1 MQNLPPTKNTSDE
14 IEDSASSEHSIEQ
27 TGGHPKKEN
36 GDTAANL
43 GSKKTKPEDSPTN
56 SGSKKTKP
64 EDSPT
69 NSGSKKT
76 KPEDSPTNSGC
87 KKIKTEDSPTNSGHK
102 KVKTEASSTVVA
114 ETEVIKTEVV
124 TAEVATTEL
133 VKTDLVATEFVIPK
147 AVIPKAVIPE
157 VITPRVVI
165 PEVVIT
171 RVVIPKVVITEASF
185 YDQPDP
191 EEVGAQASAK
201 PEENGD
207 CPEDCASPEQASNH
221 QESSTQTVKE
231 FLTQGDGGEEPPS
244 PEMEKLML
252 EAAFERWDQKHKV
265 QGVLSITKEKAVPK
279 GENFLSIVTRLTVK
293 VVLGSGRQ
301 VTKRF
306 ILKEFPK
313 DEITRSI
320 CKNSGIF
327 KLETNTYRIAL
338 KEMEYLMAE
347 FGDTDDVLWCQLI
360 KYDPFS
366 TILLEDLTDYGFKTV
381 KRQSCL
387 DYDHGILAIRNIA
400 RFHAMAKVLQERGII
415 NATENLPYSL
425 ISHPGTVKSFFYK
438 GYEAVSKGIK
448 KYWGKEWAEIAEKLR
463 LPLKYLEE
471 KMLDIGKLVE
481 NRFYVLN
488 HGDCW
493 SNNLMFKYDWKN
505 KPIAVRFLDFQAPH
519 YNSPAIDLTYF
530 LHQSMEPSV
539 RRSRFNELLEN
550 YYESLLLTFN
560 KYKYTGPVFTF
571 EELTDEM
578 ERVSFFG
585 LSMFTIRHA
594 VVTTDMDDAMDL
606 EKIFLTEGEE
616 GLNIDI
622 YKDLA
627 LIDRM
632 GPDLKLIV
640 ALHAT

>member
-56 SGSKKTKP
+56 SGCKKIKP

-76 KPEDSPTNSGC
+76 KP
-87 KKIKTEDSPTNSGHK
+87 EDSPTNSGHK

-201 PEENGD
+201 
-207 CPEDCASPEQASNH
+207 PEQASNH